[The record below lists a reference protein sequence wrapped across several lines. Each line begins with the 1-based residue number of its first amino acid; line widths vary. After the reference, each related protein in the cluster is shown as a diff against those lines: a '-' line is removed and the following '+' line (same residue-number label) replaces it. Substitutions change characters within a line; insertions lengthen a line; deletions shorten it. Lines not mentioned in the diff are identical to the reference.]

1 MDVSKFANLNE
12 VIGKVGGLQPP
23 ATPSADHS
31 GLGVGGP
38 SFEET
43 LKGLTTSPA
52 GAVGNAPGVSPGE
65 LVFSKHAVE
74 RMRSR
79 GINMGPTQMQRLETA
94 FDKATGKGSKSTL
107 VLMDD
112 NAFIMSVKN
121 KTIVTA
127 MDQSALKE
135 NLFTNIDSTII
146 V

>member
-1 MDVSKFANLNE
+1 MDIDKFATLNKIGTK
-12 VIGKVGGLQPP
+12 VDGLNPSTPSSIQPRDIGK
-23 ATPSADHS
+23 
-31 GLGVGGP
+31 GP

-43 LKGLTTSPA
+43 LRKIGDKAQALQPQGTA
-52 GAVGNAPGVSPGE
+52 GAQE

-79 GINMGPTQMQRLETA
+79 GIGMDPGRMERLETA
-94 FDKATGKGSKSTL
+94 FGKADAKGSKNTL

-112 NAFIMSVKN
+112 SAYIMSVKN

-127 MDQSALKE
+127 MDKATLKE